1 MRWNSFGSSLV
12 FAAAAA
18 AGWPAFA
25 VLAGPLLGLGGAL
38 SLYAMLVV
46 AFHVFGSARRPAR
59 GVMAA
64 CLALGLGAGVL
75 LLTRGAGEAVVGSAL
90 VLGVV
95 RSGLL
100 YRACSARAL
109 LTEAALLGGG
119 LALARFL
126 AVPGLLGAAL
136 GIWGFF
142 LVQSVFFLIGGVR
155 ERRAE
160 VDGLDPFDLARTR
173 LAALLEEE

>member
-1 MRWNSFGSSLV
+1 MRWNGFGSSLV

-25 VLAGPLLGLGGAL
+25 VLVGPVLGLGGAL
-38 SLYAMLVV
+38 PLYATLVV
-46 AFHVFGSARRPAR
+46 ALDVFGIARRPAH

-64 CLALGLGAGVL
+64 CLALGLGTGVL
-75 LLTRGAGEAVVGSAL
+75 LLTRGAGEALVGSAL
-90 VLGVV
+90 VLGFV
-95 RSGLL
+95 RSGML
-100 YRACSARAL
+100 YRARSARACL
-109 LTEAALLGGG
+109 AEAALLGGG

-126 AVPGLLGAAL
+126 AVPGLLGTAL

-155 ERRAE
+155 ERRAAAG
-160 VDGLDPFDLARTR
+160 GLDPFDLARTR